1 MDGIDSHAERLW
13 RRYGRHA
20 DELLS
25 MINDEPD
32 LADEGIPGTGVLR
45 AEVRYA
51 ADHERVVTLDDFLRR
66 RTNLSLCHRLSEAN
80 EEMSELAET
89 LFGDEGADR
98 LREYREAQPNTN
110 D

>member
-1 MDGIDSHAERLW
+1 
-13 RRYGRHA
+13 
-20 DELLS
+20 